1 MPGEKLPYRPGVA
14 ALYSALDVPVVPVV
28 LNSGMHWP
36 KGSFRRY
43 PGTIVME
50 YLPPIP
56 PGLPRRDFME
66 RLETAM
72 EEASQ
77 RLFAE
82 LYGAPEEAA
91 PEQTDEAAPGRADA
105 A

>member
-1 MPGEKLPYRPGVA
+1 
-14 ALYSALDVPVVPVV
+14 
-28 LNSGMHWP
+28 
-36 KGSFRRY
+36 
-43 PGTIVME
+43 ME

-56 PGLPRRDFME
+56 PGLPRREFMQ
-66 RLETAM
+66 RLESTM

-82 LYGAPEEAA
+82 LYGT
-91 PEQTDEAAPGRADA
+91 PEQTAPEKTGEVVPGRADA